1 MPNVF
6 VTGASGT
13 IGHGIALE
21 YAKKGYDVAVHYNRT
36 AAPAEALAEEIRA
49 LGRKA
54 VLIQG
59 NIASVEDIKRMFAE
73 FEEKLGACDVMVNNA
88 GVTVIFPLLEAD
100 ENEKLF
106 DRVVDTDFKGTY
118 YCSSFAAKNMI
129 KHNVKGVIINISSN
143 HDKGCWNGFTA
154 YATVKAGLDKFTM
167 NAAMELAPYGIRVVC
182 IAPGYTAPDGSNE
195 TKKVFGI
202 DDTRY
207 YDGVASCI
215 PLKRFAEASEIG
227 KLAVFLGSADA
238 AYITGTTVTCD
249 GGSLLA
255 ALSGRWKIMNGD
267 PLDPNLD
274 EWPDKLHDP
283 NARHK

>member
-1 MPNVF
+1 MPTVF

-13 IGHGIALE
+13 IGRGIALE

-36 AAPAEALAEEIRA
+36 VAPASALAEEIRA

-54 VLIQG
+54 VLIKG
-59 NIASVEDIKRMFAE
+59 NIASVADIERMFQE
-73 FEEKLGACDVMVNNA
+73 FEEQLGGLDVMVNNA

-100 ENEKLF
+100 EKKF

-118 YCSSFAAKNMI
+118 FCTSFAARNMI
-129 KHNVKGVIINISSN
+129 AHHIRGTIINISSN

-154 YATVKAGLDKFTM
+154 YAAVKAGLDKFTM

-182 IAPGYTAPDGSNE
+182 IAPGYTAPDGCNE
-195 TKKVFGI
+195 TKEVFGI
-202 DDTRY
+202 DDPRY
-207 YDGVASCI
+207 YNGVTSCI

-227 KLAVFLGSADA
+227 KLALFLGSADA

-249 GGSLLA
+249 GGSLLP
-255 ALSGRWKIMNGD
+255 ALSGKWKIMDGD
-267 PLDPNLD
+267 PLDPDLD
-274 EWPDKLHDP
+274 EWPEKVTDP
-283 NARHK
+283 NAKK